1 MGLMGKR
8 ACGGAPPQEPD
19 AGGRHPWP
27 VIVIVVLAVAGL
39 ISPLITFA
47 GAALAYVLAD
57 RDQGTLLT
65 GAGLFH
71 VLLAVTLMAG
81 S

>member
-1 MGLMGKR
+1 MGKR
-8 ACGGAPPQEPD
+8 ACGGAPPQDPD
-19 AGGRHPWP
+19 ADEPTPWP
-27 VIVIVVLAVAGL
+27 VIVIVVLALAGL
-39 ISPLITFA
+39 ISPMITFA

-71 VLLAVTLMAG
+71 VLLALTLMAG

>member
-1 MGLMGKR
+1 MGKR
-8 ACGGAPPQEPD
+8 ACGGAPPQDLDADEPT
-19 AGGRHPWP
+19 PWP
-27 VIVIVVLAVAGL
+27 VIVIVVLVLAGL
-39 ISPLITFA
+39 ISPMITFA

-71 VLLAVTLMAG
+71 VLLALTLMAG